1 MLTGVAHGHRLGR
14 RAADGAQPAGP
25 GPRASPFLTQA
36 NFLGS
41 RNLRELSVYT
51 TGATTTLAG
60 SGPGG
65 YDGNGFHD
73 GDNGANAQFGEPTGV
88 AIDPDGTFALVA
100 VRAWPPAP
108 HASWPSPAAAHPPR
122 THAPQARSAA
132 LQVVPAATHPASGSA
147 PRLACARARCIAG
160 Q

>member
-1 MLTGVAHGHRLGR
+1 M
-14 RAADGAQPAGP
+14 
-25 GPRASPFLTQA
+25 
-36 NFLGS
+36 
-41 RNLRELSVYT
+41 YT

-100 VRAWPPAP
+100 VRAPAP
-108 HASWPSPAAAHPPR
+108 LHPARRGFHPQLRTRLAHTPHRPALPPFRWCPPPR
-122 THAPQARSAA
+122 TLPPA
-132 LQVVPAATHPASGSA
+132 LL
-147 PRLACARARCIAG
+147 LA
-160 Q
+160 